1 MNASEVSIVSTAVD
15 YDPFA
20 DVALAR
26 VVPATE
32 SQREIWLAAKLEQ
45 EASLAY
51 NESVSI
57 RLSGELDVAA
67 LQAALQ
73 GVVDRHEALH
83 ATLSA
88 DGNELCIAV
97 RAELDCVVRDLSSL
111 DEATRGKHI
120 STALE
125 LAVTTPFDLE
135 HGPLV
140 RAQLLRL
147 SAQEHLLIFTAHH
160 IVCDGWSFGVIT
172 RDLAALYAQRLGQG
186 EGPAP
191 ADAFTDYAL
200 AEAARAQTDNG
211 HADEQYWLSR
221 FSGELTSLDLPV
233 DSARRRRRTF
243 ASQREDRLLD
253 AALIAEIKRVGARRG
268 ASFYATLLAGFS
280 VLLQRLSGQ
289 HDVVIGIPSA
299 GQAADGHDNL
309 VGHCVNV
316 LPLRS
321 TIDPQAPFASVLDH
335 LRGDLL
341 DAFDHRQYTLGSLLA
356 RLAMPR
362 DPSRLPLVSVLFNLD
377 QALDERT
384 VSFPG
389 LRFEFSGN
397 ARAFENFELF
407 VNAVQVSDGLRLE
420 CQYNSDLFRA
430 ETIRC
435 WLDAYETLLRNAI
448 AAPDTAVAK
457 LGLLSEPAQRHIAS
471 LQPESTIYPEQRLA
485 HEYFEQ
491 QVDRVP
497 NNAAVR
503 HGARQ
508 LNYAEL
514 EARANRLAHVLRER
528 GVGRGSLVGIAL
540 ARSTDMLAAVL
551 AVLKAGA
558 GYVPLD
564 PSFPADRLAFMA
576 DDAALA
582 ALVVDDDTPQAF
594 QFSPSRVLS
603 LKHDADAIASASP
616 ARLLRDETAATPDS
630 VAYLIFTSGSTGRP
644 KGVRV
649 PHRTTSNFLTSMQ
662 HVPGIAEDGRLVA
675 VTTLSF
681 DIAFMEL
688 MLPLSA
694 GAEVVIADRDDVR
707 DGAAL
712 RRLVEQSE
720 ATMMQAT
727 PAGWRILIEAGWN
740 GREGFR
746 AVSGGEPLAVDLAEA
761 LLQRCSEVWNGYG
774 PTETTVYSTYWRV
787 AEPRSGIY
795 IGRPIANTV
804 VHILDEHGAR
814 CPLGVPGEIYIG
826 GAGVTLGYLNRP
838 ELDAER
844 FLPDPFVDRDHI
856 SSGELNPLPCAQGR
870 DGVGSHGL
878 AAQLES
884 NARFAS
890 PHPNPPLLHVG
901 EGANRATTD
910 IRPRPRMYRTG
921 DRGRWLANGLLEHLG
936 RLDFQV
942 KVRGYRIELGEI
954 ECVLADVPEVE
965 RAVVLAREDRPG
977 DVRLVAY
984 VVMREQMPFDESS
997 LRDRLKQRLPEYM
1010 LPQHI
1015 MQLDAVPL
1023 LPNGKIDRKAL
1034 PAPQVHSVASE
1045 TARIAPRNDD
1055 EHRVAAAMESVLSLP
1070 ELDVRDDFFALGGH
1084 SLLAAQ
1090 LTARLNREFGITLSF
1105 RTLFDAPTIAELAA
1119 AIRAQVDSGAAPA
1132 AQPIVPREDQSRAPL
1147 SLMQRRLWSLEEL
1160 QPGRVTYNAPSAHRL
1175 RGHLDEAA
1183 FQRALQTL
1191 MQRQPILR
1199 TAFRHNGNDVEQI
1212 VVADVDVPLFPA
1224 EDLSG
1229 LPESEREPTL
1239 MKHLQ
1244 ALTDTPFD
1252 LTRAPL
1258 FSARM
1263 FRLGEDDHVFFF
1275 MPHHI
1280 IWDGWSF
1287 DILYG
1292 ELSSLYRAAVDGAPS
1307 PLPPLPV
1314 SYGDFAQWHTQ
1325 WLEGPQF
1332 QTQLAFWRERLAK
1345 MADIRALPT
1354 DQPRRPGMSGIGR
1367 TEWIR
1372 VPKAATDAMHEVA
1385 RTADATLNMTLLAL
1399 YYVLLSAMAGEQDL
1413 VVGTPVRARNQ
1424 TEVESVMGY
1433 FNNLLPLHIAVDST
1447 LSFIDFVRHVKCA
1460 AIESFG
1466 HPDVPLEYL
1475 QRELRVGAGSGA
1487 VLYQALFSFQDA
1499 RQRIVD
1505 WGGLAH
1511 EQILLFQSGAT
1522 EDLGLWF
1529 LESNKGM
1536 VGGVTYNADILQAET
1551 ARLLRD
1557 RYLAMMARVS
1567 EEPNQLV
1574 SALTAIGESELAQER
1589 DWNATSVA
1597 IRLPANI
1604 PAMFERHAD
1613 QTPDKTALTFGS
1625 WGTPYIEIEHRA
1637 NRIAHCLRKRGAGAG
1652 TAIGLAAEPGIN
1664 RLAGLLGVLK
1674 TGGVCVLLDPTD
1686 PAARLEE
1693 IITDARI
1700 ALLVGDSALEN
1711 TLQWSRAQA
1720 LWFDADT
1727 VEIIAAPSDRDASV
1741 TVDDET
1747 AIVVYAPDANGRPS
1761 GAAFTH
1767 RAVANML
1774 QGMQDALG
1782 LSSDDRILATAPSAT
1797 GEAIVENLLPM
1808 TLGAELILAN
1818 PREAHEGEA
1827 LTRLAQNHRASA
1839 MFAAPDAWQA
1849 MFAAGWVGRAEMK
1862 VICIGGLPT
1871 PELAVRLAECCGG
1884 IWSVSGA
1891 ADSAPVI
1898 TCGRIER
1905 PAESLHS
1912 GCPLANTSVWILDDR
1927 QQPCPIGAIGDIH
1940 VGGVSLSR
1948 PFGVRAEARLLSP
1961 LPSGE
1966 RARVRGE
1973 SRDELRRTHCRGRW
1987 LVSGHIQ
1994 EMGRTDRRERIH
2006 GRDVDL
2012 ATIEAELLSQ
2022 PGVMRAVAVARMN
2035 QAGNTRIDAYVVA
2048 ASGQALQSD
2057 QLIAALAAALPVHE
2071 VPQHVALLDAL
2082 PALANGMVDI
2092 AALPLPTESSGDD
2105 DVDSATQPKTAN
2117 EQLLAALWK
2126 ELLNITRV
2134 RTSDNFFD
2142 IGGHSL
2148 LAVDMAARVQRQ
2160 TGMSLNLLDIANGT
2174 LGTLAAG
2181 LAEGVAK
2188 ETQPVKLGSRL
2199 SRLFGRR

>member
-1 MNASEVSIVSTAVD
+1 
-15 YDPFA
+15 
-20 DVALAR
+20 
-26 VVPATE
+26 
-32 SQREIWLAAKLEQ
+32 
-45 EASLAY
+45 
-51 NESVSI
+51 
-57 RLSGELDVAA
+57 
-67 LQAALQ
+67 
-73 GVVDRHEALH
+73 
-83 ATLSA
+83 
-88 DGNELCIAV
+88 
-97 RAELDCVVRDLSSL
+97 
-111 DEATRGKHI
+111 
-120 STALE
+120 
-125 LAVTTPFDLE
+125 
-135 HGPLV
+135 
-140 RAQLLRL
+140 
-147 SAQEHLLIFTAHH
+147 
-160 IVCDGWSFGVIT
+160 
-172 RDLAALYAQRLGQG
+172 
-186 EGPAP
+186 
-191 ADAFTDYAL
+191 
-200 AEAARAQTDNG
+200 
-211 HADEQYWLSR
+211 
-221 FSGELTSLDLPV
+221 
-233 DSARRRRRTF
+233 
-243 ASQREDRLLD
+243 
-253 AALIAEIKRVGARRG
+253 
-268 ASFYATLLAGFS
+268 
-280 VLLQRLSGQ
+280 
-289 HDVVIGIPSA
+289 
-299 GQAADGHDNL
+299 
-309 VGHCVNV
+309 
-316 LPLRS
+316 
-321 TIDPQAPFASVLDH
+321 
-335 LRGDLL
+335 
-341 DAFDHRQYTLGSLLA
+341 
-356 RLAMPR
+356 
-362 DPSRLPLVSVLFNLD
+362 
-377 QALDERT
+377 
-384 VSFPG
+384 
-389 LRFEFSGN
+389 
-397 ARAFENFELF
+397 
-407 VNAVQVSDGLRLE
+407 
-420 CQYNSDLFRA
+420 
-430 ETIRC
+430 
-435 WLDAYETLLRNAI
+435 
-448 AAPDTAVAK
+448 
-457 LGLLSEPAQRHIAS
+457 
-471 LQPESTIYPEQRLA
+471 
-485 HEYFEQ
+485 
-491 QVDRVP
+491 
-497 NNAAVR
+497 
-503 HGARQ
+503 
-508 LNYAEL
+508 
-514 EARANRLAHVLRER
+514 
-528 GVGRGSLVGIAL
+528 
-540 ARSTDMLAAVL
+540 
-551 AVLKAGA
+551 
-558 GYVPLD
+558 
-564 PSFPADRLAFMA
+564 
-576 DDAALA
+576 
-582 ALVVDDDTPQAF
+582 
-594 QFSPSRVLS
+594 
-603 LKHDADAIASASP
+603 
-616 ARLLRDETAATPDS
+616 
-630 VAYLIFTSGSTGRP
+630 
-644 KGVRV
+644 
-649 PHRTTSNFLTSMQ
+649 
-662 HVPGIAEDGRLVA
+662 
-675 VTTLSF
+675 
-681 DIAFMEL
+681 
-688 MLPLSA
+688 
-694 GAEVVIADRDDVR
+694 
-707 DGAAL
+707 
-712 RRLVEQSE
+712 
-720 ATMMQAT
+720 
-727 PAGWRILIEAGWN
+727 
-740 GREGFR
+740 
-746 AVSGGEPLAVDLAEA
+746 
-761 LLQRCSEVWNGYG
+761 
-774 PTETTVYSTYWRV
+774 
-787 AEPRSGIY
+787 
-795 IGRPIANTV
+795 
-804 VHILDEHGAR
+804 
-814 CPLGVPGEIYIG
+814 
-826 GAGVTLGYLNRP
+826 
-838 ELDAER
+838 
-844 FLPDPFVDRDHI
+844 
-856 SSGELNPLPCAQGR
+856 
-870 DGVGSHGL
+870 
-878 AAQLES
+878 
-884 NARFAS
+884 
-890 PHPNPPLLHVG
+890 
-901 EGANRATTD
+901 
-910 IRPRPRMYRTG
+910 MYRTG
-921 DRGRWLANGLLEHLG
+921 DRGRWLANGMLEHLG

-984 VVMREQMPFDESS
+984 VVMREQMPFDESR

-1034 PAPQVHSVASE
+1034 PAPQIHSVASE

-1055 EHRVAAAMESVLSLP
+1055 ERRVAAAMESVLSLP
-1070 ELDVRDDFFALGGH
+1070 DLDVRDDFFALGGH

-1105 RTLFDAPTIAELAA
+1105 RTLFDAPSIAELAA

-1132 AQPIVPREDQSRAPL
+1132 AQPIVRREDQSRAPL

-1175 RGHLDEAA
+1175 RGRLDELA
-1183 FQRALQTL
+1183 FQRALQAL

-1199 TAFRHNGNDVEQI
+1199 TAFRRNGNDVEQ
-1212 VVADVDVPLFPA
+1212 VVVPDVDLPLFPA

-1229 LPESEREPTL
+1229 LPESEREPAL
-1239 MKHLQ
+1239 MKRLQ

-1385 RTADATLNMTLLAL
+1385 RMADATLNMTLLAL
-1399 YYVLLSAMAGEQDL
+1399 YYVLLSAMAGEKDL

-1475 QRELRVGAGSGA
+1475 QRELRVGAGGGA

-1567 EEPNQLV
+1567 EDPRQLV
-1574 SALTAIGESELAQER
+1574 SALTAIGDAELAQER

-1597 IRLPANI
+1597 IRLPDHV

-1637 NRIAHCLRKRGAGAG
+1637 NRIAHCLRQRGADTG

-1700 ALLVGDSALEN
+1700 ALLVGESALEN

-1727 VEIIAAPSDRDASV
+1727 VEIIAAPSDRHASLKQRSS
-1741 TVDDET
+1741 DET
-1747 AIVVYAPDANGRPS
+1747 AIVVYAPDASGRPS

-1767 RAVANML
+1767 RAIANML

-1782 LSSDDRILATAPSAT
+1782 LSPDDRILATAAPAT
-1797 GEAIVENLLPM
+1797 GEAIIENLLPM
-1808 TLGAELILAN
+1808 AIGAELILAN
-1818 PREAHEGEA
+1818 PREAHDGEA
-1827 LTRLAQNHRASA
+1827 LARLTQSHWASA

-1849 MFAAGWVGRAEMK
+1849 MFAAGWAGRADMK
-1862 VICIGGLPT
+1862 PVCIGGLPT
-1871 PELAVRLAECCGG
+1871 PELAVRLSECCAG

-1891 ADSAPVI
+1891 ADTAPAI

-1912 GCPLANTSVWILDDR
+1912 GRPLANTSVWILDDQ

-1948 PFGVRAEARLLSP
+1948 PFGVRAERDRVIPVHASSSSRRTP
-1961 LPSGE
+1961 EPSDFQS
-1966 RARVRGE
+1966 RVNLDQEPKSLAPGLR
-1973 SRDELRRTHCRGRW
+1973 RDDEGFVDGSSETVLRRTHCRGRW

-2012 ATIEAELLSQ
+2012 ATVEAELLSQ
-2022 PGVMRAVAVARMN
+2022 PGVMRAVAMVRMN
-2035 QAGNTRIDAYVVA
+2035 QAGSSRIDAYVVA
-2048 ASGQALQSD
+2048 ASGHALQSE
-2057 QLIAALAAALPVHE
+2057 QLIAALAAALPAHE
-2071 VPQHVALLDAL
+2071 VPLHVVLLDAL

-2092 AALPLPTESSGDD
+2092 AALPLPAESSGDD
-2105 DVDSATQPKTAN
+2105 EVDSATQPKTAN

-2188 ETQPVKLGSRL
+2188 KTQPVKLGSRL

>member
-1 MNASEVSIVSTAVD
+1 MNASDVSMISTAVD

-20 DVALAR
+20 DAALAR
-26 VVPATE
+26 VVPATA

-73 GVVDRHEALH
+73 GVVDRHEALR

-88 DGNELCIAV
+88 DGNELCIATHL
-97 RAELDCVVRDLSSL
+97 ALDCVVNDLSGL
-111 DEATRGKHI
+111 DETARNGKM
-120 STALE
+120 SAALN
-125 LAVTTPFDLE
+125 LAVGTPFDLE

-140 RAQLLRL
+140 RAHLLKL
-147 SAQEHLLIFTAHH
+147 GAHEHLLIFTAHH
-160 IVCDGWSFGVIT
+160 IVCDGWSFGVIV
-172 RDLAALYAQRLGQG
+172 RDLAALYAQQLGQG
-186 EGPAP
+186 EGPTP
-191 ADAFTDYAL
+191 ADAFTDYAV
-200 AEAARAQTDNG
+200 AETARAHTDGG
-211 HADEQYWLSR
+211 HDDEQYWLSR
-221 FSGELTSLDLPV
+221 FSGALPSLDLPT
-233 DSARRRRRTF
+233 DSARRRHRSF
-243 ASQREDRLLD
+243 ASQREDRTLD
-253 AALIAEIKRVGARRG
+253 AALIADIKRMGAKRG
-268 ASFYATLLAGFS
+268 ASFYATLLAAFS
-280 VLLQRLSGQ
+280 ALLHRLTVQ
-289 HDVVIGIPSA
+289 DDVVVGIPSA
-299 GQAADGHDNL
+299 GQAIDGRQHL

-316 LPLRS
+316 LPLR
-321 TIDPQAPFASVLDH
+321 TAIDAQASFATVLDQC
-335 LRGDLL
+335 RGDLL
-341 DAFDHRQYTLGSLLA
+341 DAFEHRQYTLGSLLA

-362 DPSRLPLVSVLFNLD
+362 DPGRLPLVSVLFNLD

-407 VNAVQVSDGLRLE
+407 VNAVQVGDGLRLE
-420 CQYNSDLFRA
+420 CQYNSDLFRG
-430 ETIRC
+430 ETIQC
-435 WLDAYETLLRNAI
+435 WLDAYETLLRR
-448 AAPDTAVAK
+448 AVATPEAAVQE
-457 LGLLSEPAQRHIAS
+457 LDLLSEAAQRGIAT
-471 LQPESTIYPEQRLA
+471 LQPASTPYPEQRLA
-485 HEYFEQ
+485 HDYFEQ

-497 NNAAVR
+497 HNAAVR

-508 LNYAEL
+508 LSYAQL
-514 EARANRLAHVLRER
+514 DARANQLARVLRDR
-528 GVGRGSLVGIAL
+528 GVGRGKLVGIAL
-540 ARSTDMLAAVL
+540 ARKVDMLAAVL

-564 PSFPADRLAFMA
+564 PQFPADRLAFMA
-576 DDAALA
+576 EDAALA
-582 ALVVDDDTPQAF
+582 MLIVDDIAPPAF
-594 QFSPSRVLS
+594 EFPASRVLS
-603 LKHDADAIASASP
+603 LKRDAHEIELAFAT
-616 ARLLRDETAATPDS
+616 RLPRDGSEATPDS
-630 VAYLIFTSGSTGRP
+630 VAYVIFTSGSTGRP

-662 HVPGIAEDGRLVA
+662 GVPGIAEDDRLVA

-688 MLPLSA
+688 MLPLSV

-712 RRLVEQSE
+712 RKLVEQSG

-727 PAGWRILIEAGWN
+727 PSGWRILIEAGWQ
-740 GREGFR
+740 GRERFR

-761 LLQRCSEVWNGYG
+761 LLQRCSDVWNGYG

-787 AEPRSGIY
+787 DHPRSGIF
-795 IGRPIANTV
+795 IGRPIANTQ
-804 VHILDEHGAR
+804 VHILDERRAP

-844 FLPDPFVDRDHI
+844 FLPDPF
-856 SSGELNPLPCAQGR
+856 AGR
-870 DGVGSHGL
+870 ND
-878 AAQLES
+878 A
-884 NARFAS
+884 
-890 PHPNPPLLHVG
+890 
-901 EGANRATTD
+901 
-910 IRPRPRMYRTG
+910 RMYRTG
-921 DRGRWLANGLLEHLG
+921 DRGRWLSNGMLEHLG

-954 ECVLADVPEVE
+954 EAVLADVPEVD
-965 RAVVLAREDRPG
+965 RAVVMAREDRPG

-984 VVMREQMPFDESS
+984 VVLREDADFDETT
-997 LRDRLKQRLPEYM
+997 LRDRLKQRLPDYM

-1015 MQLDAVPL
+1015 IPLSAIPL
-1023 LPNGKIDRKAL
+1023 LPNGKTDRKAL
-1034 PAPQVHSVASE
+1034 PAPQIHSVASE

-1055 EHRVAAAMESVLSLP
+1055 ERRVAAAMESVLSLP
-1070 ELDVRDDFFALGGH
+1070 DLDVRDDFFALGGH

-1105 RTLFDAPTIAELAA
+1105 RTLFDAPTIAALAA
-1119 AIRAQVDSGAAPA
+1119 AIQAQVASGATPA
-1132 AQPIVPREDQSRAPL
+1132 AQPIAQRADQSRAPL
-1147 SLMQRRLWSLEEL
+1147 SLMQSRLWSLEEL

-1183 FQRALQTL
+1183 FQLALQAL
-1191 MQRQPILR
+1191 IQRQPILR
-1199 TAFRHNGNDVEQI
+1199 TAFRRDGHGVEQI
-1212 VVADVDVPLFPA
+1212 VAAYLDVPLFPA

-1229 LPESEREPTL
+1229 VAESERESEL
-1239 MKHLQ
+1239 MKRLQ

-1252 LTRAPL
+1252 LTQAPL

-1263 FRLGEDDHVFFF
+1263 FRLGDDDHVFFF

-1287 DILYG
+1287 DILYA
-1292 ELSSLYRAAVDGAPS
+1292 ELSSLYRAFTEGAPS
-1307 PLPPLPV
+1307 PLAPLPV
-1314 SYGDFAQWHTQ
+1314 SYGDFAVWHTQ

-1332 QTQLAFWRERLAK
+1332 QTQLAYWRERLAK

-1372 VPKAATDAMHEVA
+1372 VPKQATDAMHDVA
-1385 RTADATLNMTLLAL
+1385 RAADATLNMTLLAL
-1399 YYVLLSAMAGEQDL
+1399 YYVLLSGMAGESDL

-1433 FNNLLPLHIAVDST
+1433 FNNLLPLHIHVDT
-1447 LSFIDFVRHVKCA
+1447 ALSFIDFVRYVKCA

-1567 EEPNQLV
+1567 GDPRQRI
-1574 SALTAIGESELAQER
+1574 SSLTAIGDAELAQEQA
-1589 DWNATSVA
+1589 WNATSVA
-1597 IRLPANI
+1597 VNLPNSV
-1604 PAMFERHAD
+1604 PAMFERQAD
-1613 QTPDKTALTFGS
+1613 RAPEKTALTFGS
-1625 WGTPYIEIEHRA
+1625 WGTRYLDIEQRA
-1637 NRIAHCLRKRGAGAG
+1637 NRIAHCLRARGASTG
-1652 TAIGLAAEPGIN
+1652 TVIGLCAEPGIN
-1664 RLAGLLGVLK
+1664 RLAGMLGILK
-1674 TGGVCVLLDPTD
+1674 AGSVCVLLDATD
-1686 PAARLEE
+1686 PAARLKE
-1693 IITDARI
+1693 IIADARI
-1700 ALLVGDSALEN
+1700 SLLVGDSALESA
-1711 TLQWSRAQA
+1711 LQWPRAQA

-1727 VEIIAAPSDRDASV
+1727 VEIIGAASDRSALAMQDV
-1741 TVDDET
+1741 GDHV
-1747 AIVVYAPDANGRPS
+1747 AIVAYVPDADGRPC
-1761 GAAFTH
+1761 GAGFTH
-1767 RAVANML
+1767 RAIANALHGL
-1774 QGMQDALG
+1774 QDSLAL
-1782 LSSDDRILATAPSAT
+1782 SADDRILATASPAT
-1797 GEAIVENLLPM
+1797 SDAIIENLLPM
-1808 TLGAELILAN
+1808 ALGAELILAGQ
-1818 PREAHEGEA
+1818 REARDGEA
-1827 LTRLAQNHRASA
+1827 LIKLTQNHQASL
-1839 MFAAPDAWQA
+1839 MFAAPDAWQSMLSTNWTGRMA
-1849 MFAAGWVGRAEMK
+1849 MKTVCIDGR
-1862 VICIGGLPT
+1862 PT
-1871 PELAVRLAECCGG
+1871 PELAVKLAECCAG
-1884 IWSVSGA
+1884 IWNVSGS
-1891 ADSAPVI
+1891 ADGALAMS
-1898 TCGRIER
+1898 CGRIER

-1912 GCPLANTSVWILDDR
+1912 GRPLANTAVWILDGQ
-1927 QQPCPIGAIGDIH
+1927 QQPCPIGAIGEIH
-1940 VGGVSLSR
+1940 VGGVSLSQ
-1948 PFGVRAEARLLSP
+1948 PFGMRATAHDHGAVTASIMSADMRLQ
-1961 LPSGE
+1961 
-1966 RARVRGE
+1966 
-1973 SRDELRRTHCRGRW
+1973 RTHRRGRW
-1987 LVSGHIQ
+1987 LVSGNIQ

-2006 GRDVDL
+2006 GREADL
-2012 ATIEAELLSQ
+2012 ATTEAELLSQ
-2022 PGVMRAVAVARMN
+2022 PWVSRAVAVARMN
-2035 QAGNTRIDAYVVA
+2035 QLGGAHIDAYVVA
-2048 ASGQALQSD
+2048 APGHALD
-2057 QLIAALAAALPVHE
+2057 ANRLVADLAAALPAHE
-2071 VPQHVALLDAL
+2071 VPQHLMFLDAL
-2082 PALANGMVDI
+2082 PLMANGEVDT
-2092 AALPLPTESSGDD
+2092 AALPLPAESSGDD
-2105 DVDSATQPKTAN
+2105 SIEDSATQPKTAN
-2117 EQLLAALWK
+2117 EQLLASLWK
-2126 ELLNITRV
+2126 ELLGIARV

-2148 LAVDMAARVQRQ
+2148 MAVDMAARVQRQ

-2181 LAEGVAK
+2181 LSESVAK
-2188 ETQPVKLGSRL
+2188 EPPRATLGSRL
-2199 SRLFGRR
+2199 GHWFGRR

>member
-97 RAELDCVVRDLSSL
+97 HVELDCAVRDLSGL
-111 DEATRGKHI
+111 DEASRGKHI

-172 RDLAALYAQRLGQG
+172 RDLAALYAQRIGQG

-200 AEAARAQTDNG
+200 AEAARAQTDSG
-211 HADEQYWLSR
+211 HADEHYWLNR

-253 AALIAEIKRVGARRG
+253 AALVAEIKRMGARRG
-268 ASFYATLLAGFS
+268 ASFYATLLAGFGA
-280 VLLQRLSGQ
+280 LLQRLSGQ
-289 HDVVIGIPSA
+289 NDVIIGIPSA
-299 GQAADGHDNL
+299 GQAVDGHDNL

-316 LPLRS
+316 LPLRAA
-321 TIDPQAPFASVLDH
+321 IDPQAPFASVLDH

-389 LRFEFSGN
+389 LRFEFCGN

-471 LQPESTIYPEQRLA
+471 LQPDTTPYPEHWLA
-485 HEYFEQ
+485 HEYFEL

-497 NNAAVR
+497 SNAAVR

-508 LNYAEL
+508 LSYAEL

-528 GVGRGSLVGIAL
+528 GVGRGNLVGIAL

-582 ALVVDDDTPQAF
+582 ALIVDDDTPQALK
-594 QFSPSRVLS
+594 FSPSRVLS
-603 LKHDADAIASASP
+603 LTHDADAIASASP
-616 ARLLRDETAATPDS
+616 ARLPRDDAAATPDS

-662 HVPGIAEDGRLVA
+662 RVPGIAEDDRLVA

-712 RRLVEQSE
+712 RRLVEQSD

-740 GREGFR
+740 GRERFR
-746 AVSGGEPLAVDLAEA
+746 AVSGGEPLAIDLAEA

-787 AEPRSGIY
+787 AEPRSGIF
-795 IGRPIANTV
+795 IGRPIANTA
-804 VHILDEHGAR
+804 VHILDEHGAP

-844 FLPDPFVDRDHI
+844 FLPDPF
-856 SSGELNPLPCAQGR
+856 AGR
-870 DGVGSHGL
+870 ND
-878 AAQLES
+878 A
-884 NARFAS
+884 
-890 PHPNPPLLHVG
+890 
-901 EGANRATTD
+901 
-910 IRPRPRMYRTG
+910 RMYRTG
-921 DRGRWLANGLLEHLG
+921 DRGRWLANGMLEHLG

-984 VVMREQMPFDESS
+984 VVMREQASFDETS

-1034 PAPQVHSVASE
+1034 PAPQIHSVAAE

-1055 EHRVAAAMESVLSLP
+1055 ERRVAAAMESVLSLP

-1105 RTLFDAPTIAELAA
+1105 RTLFDAPTIAALAA

-1199 TAFRHNGNDVEQI
+1199 TAFRRNGNDVEQI
-1212 VVADVDVPLFPA
+1212 VVANIDVPLFPA

-1229 LPESEREPTL
+1229 LPENEREPTL
-1239 MKHLQ
+1239 MKRLQ

-1252 LTRAPL
+1252 LTQAPL

-1287 DILYG
+1287 DILYA
-1292 ELSSLYRAAVDGAPS
+1292 ELSSLYRAAVEGAPS

-1372 VPKAATDAMHEVA
+1372 VPKAATDAMHDVA
-1385 RTADATLNMTLLAL
+1385 RMADATLNMTLLAL
-1399 YYVLLSAMAGEQDL
+1399 YYVLLSAMAGEKDL

-1567 EEPNQLV
+1567 EDPRQLV
-1574 SALTAIGESELAQER
+1574 STLTAIGEAELAQER
-1589 DWNATSVA
+1589 EWNTTSVA

-1604 PAMFERHAD
+1604 PAMFERHVD

-1652 TAIGLAAEPGIN
+1652 TVIGLAAEPGIN
-1664 RLAGLLGVLK
+1664 RLAGLLGILK

-1686 PAARLEE
+1686 PAVRLEE

-1700 ALLVGDSALEN
+1700 ALLVGESALEN

-1727 VEIIAAPSDRDASV
+1727 VEIIAAPSDRDASMPESIG
-1741 TVDDET
+1741 DET
-1747 AIVVYAPDANGRPS
+1747 AIVVYAPNANGRPC

-1767 RAVANML
+1767 HAVANML

-1782 LSSDDRILATAPSAT
+1782 LSSDDRILATAPPAT

-1808 TLGAELILAN
+1808 ALGAELILAN
-1818 PREAHEGEA
+1818 PREAHDGEA
-1827 LTRLAQNHRASA
+1827 LTRLTQNHRASA

-1849 MFAAGWVGRAEMK
+1849 MFAAGWVGRADMK
-1862 VICIGGLPT
+1862 AICIGGLPT
-1871 PELAVRLAECCGG
+1871 PELAVRLSECCAG

-1891 ADSAPVI
+1891 ADSAPAI

-1912 GCPLANTSVWILDDR
+1912 GRPLANTAVWILDDQ

-1940 VGGVSLSR
+1940 VGGRSLSR
-1948 PFGVRAEARLLSP
+1948 PFGVRAEAGLSSP

-1973 SRDELRRTHCRGRW
+1973 SRDELHRTHRRGRW

-2012 ATIEAELLSQ
+2012 ATVEAELLSQ
-2022 PGVMRAVAVARMN
+2022 PGVMRAIAVPRMN

-2048 ASGQALQSD
+2048 ASGHALQSD
-2057 QLIAALAAALPVHE
+2057 QLVAALAAALPAHE
-2071 VPQHVALLDAL
+2071 VPQHVVLLDAL

-2092 AALPLPTESSGDD
+2092 VALPLPAESSGDD
-2105 DVDSATQPKTAN
+2105 EVDSATQPKTAN

-2148 LAVDMAARVQRQ
+2148 LAVDMAARVQRA

-2181 LAEGVAK
+2181 LSEGVAK